1 MHYCEKYPNDF
12 PTDMIDR
19 ARRERMLFWERIGIE
34 VQQEKYKDTTAVA
47 GSSTWKTGS
56 DGARKSNSKAE
67 ETLLHLFHLLKEK
80 QTRKS

>member
-47 GSSTWKTGS
+47 GSST
-56 DGARKSNSKAE
+56 
-67 ETLLHLFHLLKEK
+67 
-80 QTRKS
+80 